1 MRLKTFFLVG
11 CLSLTTLIG
20 TAAAQAP
27 ATFLLK
33 SGERISGDLIDLNAS
48 GYVIT
53 VNGQEKRISPDDL
66 AVIDFTGNAQGFP
79 ANETQKLIPG
89 ENLLVLRDGEM
100 HSGKMNDVG
109 GTQPKL
115 IYFAYT
121 GGPQNITS
129 DRVARIYLSSPPAG
143 TATSGTGSEAVTD
156 QPGTVHVAANRAW
169 TPTGVTVKKGQ
180 PIQFSASGQVQLS
193 TDANDTAPLNGRAGR
208 QVSAS
213 GSLPGVLGGAL
224 IGRVGNG
231 KPFGIGEQTMI
242 MAPATGPLYLGV
254 NDDMFTDNSG
264 EFVVRITGGT
274 STGIPR

>member
-129 DRVARIYLSSPPAG
+129 DRVARIYLSNPPAG
-143 TATSGTGSEAVTD
+143 HGDERNGLAGGDRSAGHRPRGGESRVDPDRRHGEEGAADPVLRLRPGAVE
-156 QPGTVHVAANRAW
+156 H
-169 TPTGVTVKKGQ
+169 
-180 PIQFSASGQVQLS
+180 
-193 TDANDTAPLNGRAGR
+193 
-208 QVSAS
+208 
-213 GSLPGVLGGAL
+213 
-224 IGRVGNG
+224 
-231 KPFGIGEQTMI
+231 
-242 MAPATGPLYLGV
+242 
-254 NDDMFTDNSG
+254 
-264 EFVVRITGGT
+264 
-274 STGIPR
+274 